1 MESKQQMRARAFTV
15 IELIVV
21 GAVVVVLAAMLI
33 PMRAGVKVRSQL
45 AGCLN
50 NQKQLAMAWQMFAN
64 DNNDLITGMGDGG
77 PNSSPPTWFWR
88 PGTASGAT
96 PWTSNPNVTHVA
108 NVREAAQVLDEWG
121 YTRSALSR
129 YAPAAK
135 IIHCPGDWRWNDSVP
150 FFAYRSYGGAGG
162 LNGYVRATNLRHPAG
177 TFLWIEEND
186 IRTLNAFVGKTPYS
200 IGENLGTWSLSSV
213 VPDPPAFAAVLAAN
227 WRDAPAAFHEN
238 ACTFSWA
245 DGHVSARTWV
255 STYTIAFANNP
266 VAGRGGSFP
275 KEGRW
280 QEDLLFVA
288 NAYAFSN
295 SPSSSWP

>member
-1 MESKQQMRARAFTV
+1 MRKQSSSGAFTLV
-15 IELIVV
+15 ELL
-21 GAVVVVLAAMLI
+21 AVVAVLAIVAMLMV
-33 PMRAGVKVRSQL
+33 PALARTKVRSQL

-77 PNSSPPTWFWR
+77 PNASPPAWCWR
-88 PGTASGAT
+88 PGTQSGQT
-96 PWTSNPNVTHVA
+96 NWTGDPNVTHVA
-108 NVREAAQVLDEWG
+108 NAGEAARVLDEWG
-121 YTRSALSR
+121 YTRSAISR

-135 IIHCPGDWRWNDSVP
+135 IIHCPGDWRWRDSVP
-150 FFAYRSYGGAGG
+150 FFAYRSYAGAGG
-162 LNGYVRATNLRHPAG
+162 LNDYIRAINLRHPAG

-186 IRTLNAFVGKTPYS
+186 IRTVSASIGKTQYS
-200 IGENLGTWSLSSV
+200 FGEDFGTWSLIAA
-213 VPDPPAFAAVLAAN
+213 VPDPPSFAQVLSSG

-266 VAGRGGSFP
+266 AAGRAGSFP